1 MNEKIRYFLC
11 GFLMGIADTIPGVS
25 GGTIAFITGI
35 YGKLLETIKS
45 VDKEFFCLL
54 FSLQIKQALAK
65 IPFGFA
71 VPLLLGIGT
80 AIASLAKVMVMLLAD
95 YADSIWA
102 FFFGLI
108 LASLHIL
115 LLEIK
120 DKNPQKIISVL
131 FFIFGVI
138 FSLWISFTK
147 PIPLTSSYPVIFFSG
162 FFAICAM
169 ILPGISGA
177 FLLVLI
183 GQYQTILNAV
193 ATFNF
198 PVITVFLLGCVCG
211 ILIFAHVIS
220 ACLNNFYHVTLSFLS
235 GILAGS
241 LAMLFPFQNNQSF
254 SHNIFLTALIAV
266 GAIIPLCINYFGKK
280 RYLR

>member
-1 MNEKIRYFLC
+1 MNKKIHYFLC

-54 FSLQIKQALAK
+54 FSLQIKKAFAK

-71 VPLLLGIGT
+71 IPLVLGIGT
-80 AIASLAKVMVMLLAD
+80 AIASLAKIMVMLLEN

-108 LASLHIL
+108 LSSLHIL

-120 DKNPQKIISVL
+120 NKNSHKIASLIFFVL
-131 FFIFGVI
+131 GII

-183 GQYQTILNAV
+183 GQYHTILNAV
-193 ATFNF
+193 ATFNL
-198 PVITVFLLGCVCG
+198 PVIGLFILGCVSG
-211 ILIFAHVIS
+211 ILVFAHVIS
-220 ACLNNFYHVTLSFLS
+220 ACLNNFYHATLSFLS

-241 LAMLFPFQNNQSF
+241 LAMLFPFRGEQTF
-254 SHNIFLTALIAV
+254 SHNVLLVGLIII
-266 GAIIPLCINYFGKK
+266 GAIIPLVINYLGKK
-280 RYLR
+280 RYLK

>member
-1 MNEKIRYFLC
+1 MNEKFRYFLC
-11 GFLMGIADTIPGVS
+11 GLLMGTADTIPGVS

-45 VDKEFFCLL
+45 VDKEFFRLL
-54 FSLQIKQALAK
+54 FSLQIKKAFAK

-80 AIASLAKVMVMLLAD
+80 AIASLAKIMVMLLAD
-95 YADSIWA
+95 YADNIWA

-108 LASLHIL
+108 LSSLHIL
-115 LLEIK
+115 VQEIK
-120 DKNPQKIISVL
+120 DKNPQKMMSLIFFVL
-131 FFIFGVI
+131 GII

-193 ATFNF
+193 ANFNL
-198 PVITVFLLGCVCG
+198 PVIGCFILGCICG
-211 ILIFAHVIS
+211 VLIFAHVIS

-241 LAMLFPFQNNQSF
+241 LAMLFPFQANQTF
-254 SHNIFLTALIAV
+254 SHNVLLTGLIV
-266 GAIIPLCINYFGKK
+266 IGAAIPLVINYIGKK
-280 RYLR
+280 HYLK

>member
-1 MNEKIRYFLC
+1 MNKKIHYFLC

-54 FSLQIKQALAK
+54 FSLQIKKAFAK

-71 VPLLLGIGT
+71 VPLFLGIGT
-80 AIASLAKVMVMLLAD
+80 AIASLAKVMVILLEN

-108 LASLHIL
+108 LSSLHIL
-115 LLEIK
+115 LVEIK
-120 DKNPQKIISVL
+120 DKNPQKITSLVFFVL
-131 FFIFGVI
+131 GII
-138 FSLWISFTK
+138 FSLWISFTN
-147 PIPLTSSYPVIFFSG
+147 PIPLTSGYPVIFFSG

-183 GQYQTILNAV
+183 GQYHTILNAV
-193 ATFNF
+193 AAFNL
-198 PVITVFLLGCVCG
+198 PVICIFLLGCVAG
-211 ILIFAHVIS
+211 ILIFAHVVS

-241 LAMLFPFQNNQSF
+241 LAMLFPFHENQAF
-254 SHNIFLTALIAV
+254 SHNILLTGLIIIGAV
-266 GAIIPLCINYFGKK
+266 IPLAINHIGKK
-280 RYLR
+280 RYLK

>member
-35 YGKLLETIKS
+35 YGKLLETVKS
-45 VDKEFFCLL
+45 VDKEFFRFL
-54 FSLQIKQALAK
+54 FSLQIKKAFAK

-80 AIASLAKVMVMLLAD
+80 AIASLAKVMVMLLEN
-95 YADSIWA
+95 YADTIWA

-120 DKNPQKIISVL
+120 DKNPQKIASVL
-131 FFIFGVI
+131 FFIVGVI

-147 PIPLTSSYPVIFFSG
+147 PLPLTSSYPVIFFSG

-193 ATFNF
+193 ANF
-198 PVITVFLLGCVCG
+198 DIPVIAFFLLGCISG

-241 LAMLFPFQNNQSF
+241 LAMLFPFQNNQTF
-254 SHNIFLTALIAV
+254 SHNVLLTVLICIGAV
-266 GAIIPLCINYFGKK
+266 IPLCINYFGKK
-280 RYLR
+280 RYLH